1 MRFVPRGML
10 LLGFLCPIFACKK
23 SPPPSPSNEVKTTS
37 SRERTESQWNDWIK
51 SSSKLDDSQKALL
64 LSQVPQY
71 MAQDK
76 QEEKDRRE
84 LVTPPPAGWR
94 PENVARKIKLTLV
107 AEKVIIR
114 RGEKF
119 RYRLEI
125 QNVGR
130 DSVRLIEMPGSFI
143 KNGLLGA
150 SQGLEF
156 YVQSPGDEEKRLWL
170 SSRPSQGLL
179 QYKEYKFPESWS
191 EAQKSAAVEKLNQE
205 LRAESELS
213 LMLQPGETLRTRTD
227 SGHPNGFRELGT
239 DFEFNRPGTH
249 VVKAVHADLTPKPP
263 SEKSLEA
270 GVKRGHARAA
280 QLKDYARWKQRSLG
294 RAESNTVELEV
305 VE

>member
-23 SPPPSPSNEVKTTS
+23 SPPPVPSNEVKTPPS
-37 SRERTESQWNDWIK
+37 QQRTESEWNDWIK
-51 SSSKLDDSQKALL
+51 SSPKLDDSQKALL

-71 MAQDK
+71 MAADK
-76 QEEKDRRE
+76 QEEKDRLE
-84 LVTPPPAGWR
+84 LVTPPPPGWR
-94 PENVARKIKLTLV
+94 PEKVARKIKLTLV
-107 AEKVIIR
+107 AEKTMIR

-119 RYRLEI
+119 CYRLEI

-130 DSVRLIEMPGSFI
+130 DPVRLIEMPESFI
-143 KNGLLGA
+143 KSGLLGA
-150 SQGLEF
+150 SQGFEF
-156 YVQSPGDEEKRLWL
+156 YVIPPGGKEKKLWL
-170 SSRPSQGLL
+170 YSRPSQGLL

-205 LRAESELS
+205 LRAKSELS

-227 SGHPNGFRELGT
+227 SGLPNGFRELGT
-239 DFEFNRPGTH
+239 DFEFNRPGTY

-270 GVKRGHARAA
+270 GVKRGHTRAE
-280 QLKDYARWKQRSLG
+280 QLKGYALWKERSLG
-294 RAESNTVELEV
+294 RAESNAVELEV